1 MNQNNMN
8 QNNLKNLED
17 RVKRLEEKCQEILEI
32 QKKHLEVTKT
42 GAILDKEKI
51 EVDKRHLY
59 LTGKNIEALQELLE
73 KYESLFNLIQKLTKA
88 FIILLLIGLAGPTII
103 KILLKMWISLS
114 ENWQI
119 AIFTVV
125 VGFILGSIVS
135 PIIQTK
141 LMKKKKD

>member
-1 MNQNNMN
+1 MN

>member
-1 MNQNNMN
+1 MN

-17 RVKRLEEKCQEILEI
+17 RVKRLEEEYQEILET

-59 LTGKNIEALQELLE
+59 LTGKNIEALQELLK

-88 FIILLLIGLAGPTII
+88 FIILLLISLAGPTII

-114 ENWQI
+114 ENWQT
-119 AIFTVV
+119 AIFNVV
-125 VGFILGSIVS
+125 MGFILGAIVS